1 MTFCPLHYVAALRR
15 RQP

>member
-1 MTFCPLHYVAALRR
+1 MTFCPLHNVAALRR